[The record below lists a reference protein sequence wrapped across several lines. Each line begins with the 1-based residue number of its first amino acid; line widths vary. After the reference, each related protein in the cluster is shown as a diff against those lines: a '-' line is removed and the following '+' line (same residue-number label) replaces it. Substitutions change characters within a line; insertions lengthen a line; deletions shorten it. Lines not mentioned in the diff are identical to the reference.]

1 MNIMVGSHPLN
12 VSTTEKVDIIF
23 ISVSSHENV
32 FQVYTVPVEMSLQ
45 NLCRLCILSVV
56 SVTNVY
62 LLPLPKPLQNY
73 LLFKRNYATHW

>member
-1 MNIMVGSHPLN
+1 M
-12 VSTTEKVDIIF
+12 D
-23 ISVSSHENV
+23 V